1 MSVIVKKILEKLAKK
16 AKPKGKPKINPKSIF
31 KPKEKIDYVKSI
43 PGKNT
48 KKRTYIVSPHAP
60 IMSIEEYGKKYG
72 KNLPASTT
80 KKVVLHATGGLIKG
94 KPKLAKRGWK

>member
-1 MSVIVKKILEKLAKK
+1 MSVIVKKILEKLAKPK
-16 AKPKGKPKINPKSIF
+16 GKPKGKPNPKPKF
-31 KPKEKIDYVKSI
+31 KQKIEYVKSI
-43 PGKNT
+43 PGENT

-60 IMSIEEYGKKYG
+60 IMRIEEYGKKYG

-94 KPKLAKRGWK
+94 QPKLAKKGWK

>member
-1 MSVIVKKILEKLAKK
+1 MSVVVKKILEKLAKK
-16 AKPKGKPKINPKSIF
+16 AKPRGKPKGKPKGILKQ
-31 KPKEKIDYVKSI
+31 KIEYVKSI

>member
-1 MSVIVKKILEKLAKK
+1 MSVVVKKILEQLAKK
-16 AKPKGKPKINPKSIF
+16 AKPRGRPKGKPKGILKQ
-31 KPKEKIDYVKSI
+31 KIEYVKSI
-43 PGKNT
+43 PGENT

-60 IMSIEEYGKKYG
+60 IMRIEEYGKKYG

-94 KPKLAKRGWK
+94 QPKLAKKGWK

>member
-1 MSVIVKKILEKLAKK
+1 MSVVVKKILEKLAKK
-16 AKPKGKPKINPKSIF
+16 AKPRGKPEGILKQKI
-31 KPKEKIDYVKSI
+31 EYVKSI

-72 KNLPASTT
+72 KNLPAATT

-94 KPKLAKRGWK
+94 KPKLAKKGWK

>member
-1 MSVIVKKILEKLAKK
+1 MSVIVKKILEKLAKPK
-16 AKPKGKPKINPKSIF
+16 GKPKGKPNPKPKF
-31 KPKEKIDYVKSI
+31 KQKIEYVKSI

-48 KKRTYIVSPHAP
+48 KKRTYIISPHAP

>member
-1 MSVIVKKILEKLAKK
+1 MSVIVKKILEKLAKPK
-16 AKPKGKPKINPKSIF
+16 GKPKGKPNPKPKF
-31 KPKEKIDYVKSI
+31 KQKIEYVKSI

>member
-1 MSVIVKKILEKLAKK
+1 MSGVVKKILEKLVKK
-16 AKPKGKPKINPKSIF
+16 AKPKGKPK
-31 KPKEKIDYVKSI
+31 EKIEYVKSI

>member
-1 MSVIVKKILEKLAKK
+1 MSVVVKKILEKLAKK
-16 AKPKGKPKINPKSIF
+16 AKPRGKPKGILKQ
-31 KPKEKIDYVKSI
+31 KIEYVKSI

-94 KPKLAKRGWK
+94 KPKLAKKGWK

>member
-1 MSVIVKKILEKLAKK
+1 MSVVVKKILEQLAKK
-16 AKPKGKPKINPKSIF
+16 SKPKGKPKPNPKPKF
-31 KPKEKIDYVKSI
+31 KQKIEYVKSI

-72 KNLPASTT
+72 KNLPASPT

>member
-1 MSVIVKKILEKLAKK
+1 MSVIVKKILEKLAKPK
-16 AKPKGKPKINPKSIF
+16 GKPKGKPNPKPKF
-31 KPKEKIDYVKSI
+31 KQKIEYVKSI

-94 KPKLAKRGWK
+94 QPKLAKKGWK

>member
-1 MSVIVKKILEKLAKK
+1 MGAIVKKVLEQLVKK
-16 AKPKGKPKINPKSIF
+16 AKPKGKPKGIS
-31 KPKEKIDYVKSI
+31 KPKTKIEYVKSI

-72 KNLPASTT
+72 KNLPASPT